1 MRIDRIQTYRMN
13 EEHNANLMPESIATE
28 LSLSALGSWNRGL
41 KMIRLKKTRFLSF
54 SA

>member
-1 MRIDRIQTYRMN
+1 MN
-13 EEHNANLMPESIATE
+13 KEHNANLMPESIAAE
-28 LSLSALGSWNRGL
+28 LSLSALESWIRGQ